1 MSFLKKAFNYELNQ
15 NARNFMTDKIL
26 KVKKSK
32 DGEDVLVFEP
42 VDYPAIVAANG
53 SVDDWKLENL
63 LKAGISPQSVGS
75 PHTGYNS
82 RLEGIDDVHL
92 IENEVASF
100 LEAEAPKST
109 ETNE

>member
-15 NARNFMTDKIL
+15 NARDFMHDKIL

-32 DGEDVLVFEP
+32 DGEDIIVFEE

-53 SVDDWKLENL
+53 NVDDWKLENL
-63 LKAGISPQSVGS
+63 LKAGINPQSVGT

-82 RLEGIDDVHL
+82 RLEGIDDVHS

-100 LEAEAPKST
+100 LDAEAVKST